1 MDWSYLN
8 LCSLRISGD
17 FNPNYSGCLYGLRN
31 RSNIGL
37 CDLRC
42 VMEILPGLLAQY
54 RYKIWILAYNVFCG
68 VLCFELT

>member
-1 MDWSYLN
+1 MDWSYLD

-42 VMEILPGLLAQY
+42 VMCDGDSSWPACPIQIQDLDFSL
-54 RYKIWILAYNVFCG
+54 
-68 VLCFELT
+68 